1 MYEASQLR
9 MLYEQMWQNLA
20 FERYG
25 VELDDKRL
33 QEFIEMTLNPIK
45 EEQFSSEQE
54 ELEILYYLADA
65 LGYSIDEI
73 VKNQS

>member
-1 MYEASQLR
+1 